1 MFHSSE
7 LFCPGLI
14 GEGQRDAHNPFRK
27 TILLQFLPSRLTLA
41 RECFHSATLSR
52 VSLSMGGQLSLKLGV
67 CDRIVYQFVFFFSSV
82 LWQSSLSYSDSA
94 STSKGLKALAAA
106 FVVKARNPEVFRI
119 SFSSLLSVCTRRL
132 ACPEREARFIKFN
145 PSLGWKY
152 TINRPKGSL
161 FEDQMAKQRG
171 SWDRFPVLIRSLLRS
186 LQPPQA
192 ASSNRECHAT
202 TTVCLTVINL
212 IQQWNLKRAWDTRK
226 LLPGIVRNY
235 LWFKEKS
242 DPDIKGITFSLN
254 LCVTVKQNLITCWNT
269 AI

>member
-1 MFHSSE
+1 M
-7 LFCPGLI
+7 
-14 GEGQRDAHNPFRK
+14 
-27 TILLQFLPSRLTLA
+27 
-41 RECFHSATLSR
+41 
-52 VSLSMGGQLSLKLGV
+52 
-67 CDRIVYQFVFFFSSV
+67 

-152 TINRPKGSL
+152 TINRPTGSL

-171 SWDRFPVLIRSLLRS
+171 SWDRLPVLIRSLLRS

-242 DPDIKGITFSLN
+242 DPDKKRNHIFLKFACHCEAEPNYMLKYGDLKCSLHFFWPGNNQITPPLDTLTVILTSWVLFWVCLN
-254 LCVTVKQNLITCWNT
+254 LLG
-269 AI
+269 